1 LNGIAAR
8 FSGRNGRFF
17 YDLIKQNKIK
27 FERFPEQSLRLGRFD
42 LNYSYN
48 FDASD
53 FSRRSNMKIFQE
65 LQNKIFKDG
74 LSHLVKM

>member
-1 LNGIAAR
+1 VFLNGIVPD
-8 FSGRNGRFF
+8 FQVVMEDFF

-53 FSRRSNMKIFQE
+53 FLEGVI
-65 LQNKIFKDG
+65 
-74 LSHLVKM
+74 